1 MRLAVKI
8 LVSCIKTQVGNKM
21 EENYMKN
28 KQAVEQLYWS
38 LLEAWNERDA
48 GRMAGL
54 FAQDGISV
62 GFDGSV
68 MVGVVAIAEEIGR
81 IFADHQTAQY
91 TGIVR
96 EVRFLSPEVVLLR
109 AVAGMIP
116 PGMSK
121 ITPALNV
128 IQSLIAVNSGLGWSI
143 SLYQNT
149 PALFHGRPALVELLT
164 KELEEVAGK

>member
-1 MRLAVKI
+1 
-8 LVSCIKTQVGNKM
+8 M
-21 EENYMKN
+21 EENYMKD

-38 LLEAWNERDA
+38 LLAAWNERDA
-48 GRMAGL
+48 GWMAGL

-81 IFADHQTAQY
+81 IFADHQTARY
-91 TGIVR
+91 IGIVR

-116 PGMSK
+116 PGQDK
-121 ITPALNV
+121 INPAANA
-128 IQSLIAVNSGLGWSI
+128 IQSLIAVNSGMGWSI

-149 PALFHGRPALVELLT
+149 PAQFHGRPALVEQLT
-164 KELEEVAGK
+164 KELEEAAGKQLRR